1 MNLDRLVE
9 IGLTRREAQAYVAL
23 LGLKEASA
31 GEVARFSHE
40 DRTNI
45 YDSLSGLV
53 KKGLASCIV
62 KGKTKRYRAAPPE
75 RLGAFVAEKKHALEE
90 ILSELSGVYRSDDE
104 KPIVHAF
111 EGTEGI
117 KTVLSDI
124 ISEGKEICALGA
136 VPKILDLVPEFAK
149 RHLIELERRGIAAR
163 HVHGGKG
170 CSPRRLTRCR
180 VAPKDLL
187 GPAATVIYGDSV
199 AILVHSAPPI
209 SVLIKSREAA
219 ETWRKYFEFVWKHAK
234 PRGSVQ
240 LG

>member
-1 MNLDRLVE
+1 MK
-9 IGLTRREAQAYVAL
+9 IGFTRREAQAYVAL
-23 LGLKEASA
+23 LGLEEASA

-53 KKGLASCIV
+53 KRGLASCIV
-62 KGKTKRYRAAPPE
+62 KGKAKRYRAAPPE
-75 RLGAFVAEKKHALEE
+75 RLEAFVAEKRHALDE
-90 ILSELSGVYRSDDE
+90 ILSELPGARRPSAE

-124 ISEGKEICALGA
+124 ISEGKEICAIGA
-136 VPKILDLVPEFAK
+136 VPKILDLVPEYAR

-163 HVHGGKG
+163 HIHGGRG
-170 CSPRRLTRCR
+170 CPRGLTRCR

-187 GPAATVIYGDSV
+187 GPAATVIYGNSV
-199 AILVHSAPPI
+199 AIMVHSTPQI

-219 ETWRKYFEFVWKHAK
+219 EAWRNYFEFMWKHAR
-234 PRGSVQ
+234 P
-240 LG
+240 LGGAQ